1 MRYFIYIFLIYY
13 INGEQKPIV
22 TAYVLTESTFS
33 FYVPDLGQTTWDIKE
48 QVKYAYLRSVVPYL
62 QIKAVYV
69 IEKNGVRGYLGFMVL
84 TFDHEGICIGWLQN
98 NF

>member
-1 MRYFIYIFLIYY
+1 MKYFVYIFLSYY
-13 INGEQKPIV
+13 MNGEQKPLV
-22 TAYVLTESTFS
+22 TSSVLTDSTFS

-48 QVKYAYLRSVVPYL
+48 EVKYIYGKTDADKP
-62 QIKAVYV
+62 IKAVYV